1 MSDKID
7 LTRLVHYEKLEMM
20 IKQSSK
26 SRMGKLI
33 KRSFFHLDPQNAIDH
48 YVGDNV
54 DESMENLS
62 KECFDNAYDIAKDY
76 NKHKGY
82 NSNNI
87 LSLDKDS
94 ESTNMQIRKDSEV
107 EATKNVLGLYTLIDF
122 YQSGK
127 KIYKLSNGLANKL
140 YYTKT
145 NCKIDDMR
153 CPHGCIYVQLPTDF
167 NIPYDMKYAIDG
179 IYIDTTFA
187 KDRSVWVFYFIPRVK
202 FPKGDIFNDNDKMMS
217 LLPLFDS
224 PMYVTAKIEKENTI
238 DKLIKE
244 LQSQYNG
251 GGTGRLNDIDTDGNK
266 WYDIKELCKGITLAI
281 NTVLYI
287 TSECSNKEYV
297 KVFKSNKDIFS
308 NKRSTTNADYIH
320 VGKDIEIDSQIKSI
334 YYTKGNGIEIQARF
348 IVSGHWHHYWM
359 RYDEDLESFV
369 RYNGDK
375 SKVLIRRWIEPYW
388 KGPEYAQVIS
398 NQYAVN

>member
-1 MSDKID
+1 MARDDKG
-7 LTRLVHYEKLEMM
+7 RF
-20 IKQSSK
+20 IKE
-26 SRMGKLI
+26 
-33 KRSFFHLDPQNAIDH
+33 SFFHLDPQNAIDN
-48 YVGDNV
+48 YVGDDVN
-54 DESMENLS
+54 ESMIDLRQI
-62 KECFDNAYDIAKDY
+62 CFDNAYSIASDY
-76 NKHKGY
+76 NQHMGY
-82 NSNNI
+82 DTQNPYNPNKENTFSFKR
-87 LSLDKDS
+87 DD
-94 ESTNMQIRKDSEV
+94 ESKNMQIRKDAET

-122 YQSGK
+122 YESGK

-153 CPHGCIYVQLPTDF
+153 CPHGCIYIQLPIDF
-167 NIPYDMKYAIDG
+167 NIAYDMKYAIDG
-179 IYIDTTFA
+179 IYIDTTFSE
-187 KDRSVWVFYFIPRVK
+187 DRGVWVFYFIPRVK
-202 FPKGDIFNDNDKMMS
+202 FPKGNIFKDEDKMMS

-244 LQSQYNG
+244 LQSQTSYNRG
-251 GGTGRLNDIDTDGNK
+251 ETGRLNDIDVNGDR

-287 TSECSNKEYV
+287 TSECSNKEYIE
-297 KVFKSNKDIFS
+297 VFKSNKDIFS
-308 NKRSTTNADYIH
+308 NKRSTTNADYVH
-320 VGKDIEIDSQIKSI
+320 VGKDIEIDNQIKSI
-334 YYTKGNGIEIQARF
+334 YYTKGNGVEIQARF

-359 RYDEDLESFV
+359 RFHEDLKSFV

-375 SKVLIRRWIEPYW
+375 SKGLIRKWVEPYW